1 MADWSPEDSF
11 DDSDV
16 LEAFQDYDS
25 QRGGG
30 EGGFTT
36 ESQHLDRI
44 DFGSDV
50 PDGEEDEDESVLE
63 ISDGMEDLFS
73 EEIARQKI
81 HVANDVLTVVSAA
94 LDAAK
99 DQVADHN
106 PFKP

>member
-1 MADWSPEDSF
+1 
-11 DDSDV
+11 
-16 LEAFQDYDS
+16 
-25 QRGGG
+25 
-30 EGGFTT
+30 
-36 ESQHLDRI
+36 
-44 DFGSDV
+44 
-50 PDGEEDEDESVLE
+50 
-63 ISDGMEDLFS
+63 MEDLFS